1 MLYVHVF
8 IVCRFDQ
15 IQGHHVQ
22 RGITFTF
29 PPAHE
34 RTYSTWSQRL
44 ECHHCPPK
52 SLSKCRMVQII
63 VKHPLLVTENCSRL
77 TGKLFRVFHW
87 FQVSCPCKNAK
98 PIQEWPYCLKWFTG
112 RLKATMWHFWSTNS
126 LMVKAAVSYRG
137 RIFLSLGH
145 DQQHLRWGVAKH
157 KFVKELVFS
166 IQIFWSLQR
175 NILGSSCNILQH
187 LVGLTSPQADCL
199 LLFSVEWSP
208 PILYSAIEGIE
219 FLLYFWLF

>member
-1 MLYVHVF
+1 MCMYSSFADLIKSRV
-8 IVCRFDQ
+8 ITCMKLL
-15 IQGHHVQ
+15 ILQ

-29 PPAHE
+29 PLSHLRTKE
-34 RTYSTWSQRL
+34 RTPLGLSVL
-44 ECHHCPPK
+44 NAIILPK

-112 RLKATMWHFWSTNS
+112 RLKATMWHFWSTSS
-126 LMVKAAVSYRG
+126 LMVKAAVSHRG

-145 DQQHLRWGVAKH
+145 DQQHLRWGVPKH

-166 IQIFWSLQR
+166 IQIFGSLQR
-175 NILGSSCNILQH
+175 NILGSSCNIL
-187 LVGLTSPQADCL
+187 
-199 LLFSVEWSP
+199 
-208 PILYSAIEGIE
+208 
-219 FLLYFWLF
+219 